1 MKKLLIFLT
10 CLLMFYP
17 SHVFADSGPKP
28 SVKITIHGLQE
39 KAYVTLLSKEASTGP
54 FGVYEKDEE
63 NNHFNNEFGPDEVWK
78 AFINYQDKDGFYFIS
93 YFQECTDTFQWN
105 YYPPNEFKVLIYFP
119 KSQSFITSSKSY
131 ERYAFESFYT
141 ISLDQQ
147 SSLMTQKGTHEVDM
161 DIKQEIFFN
170 EVTYHFIER
179 VVVTILIELLIAL
192 CFQIKK
198 KRELKIIVLT
208 NIVTQILLNFML
220 QMLSVYYISVFA
232 FLCYTL
238 LEIAVIYIEAKVYQ
252 KYMKDRSKGELIGYA
267 TVANILSLLIGFA
280 I

>member
-1 MKKLLIFLT
+1 
-10 CLLMFYP
+10 
-17 SHVFADSGPKP
+17 
-28 SVKITIHGLQE
+28 
-39 KAYVTLLSKEASTGP
+39 
-54 FGVYEKDEE
+54 
-63 NNHFNNEFGPDEVWK
+63 
-78 AFINYQDKDGFYFIS
+78 
-93 YFQECTDTFQWN
+93 
-105 YYPPNEFKVLIYFP
+105 
-119 KSQSFITSSKSY
+119 
-131 ERYAFESFYT
+131 
-141 ISLDQQ
+141 
-147 SSLMTQKGTHEVDM
+147 M
-161 DIKQEIFFN
+161 DIKKEIFFN

-208 NIVTQILLNFML
+208 NIATQILLNFML

-238 LEIAVIYIEAKVYQ
+238 LEIAVIYIEAKIYQ
-252 KYMKDRSKGELIGYA
+252 KYMKDHSKGELIGYA

>member
-1 MKKLLIFLT
+1 
-10 CLLMFYP
+10 MFCP
-17 SHVFADSGPKP
+17 SRVFADTGPKP

-39 KAYVTLLSKEASTGP
+39 KAYVTLLSKEASSGP
-54 FGVYEKDEE
+54 FGVYENDEE
-63 NNHFNNEFGPDEVWK
+63 TDHFNNEFGPDEVWK

-119 KSQSFITSSKSY
+119 ESQSFITSSKSY

-147 SSLMTQKGTHEVDM
+147 ASFPTQKGIHEIDM
-161 DIKQEIFFN
+161 DIKKEIFFN

-208 NIVTQILLNFML
+208 NIATQILLNFML

-238 LEIAVIYIEAKVYQ
+238 LEIAVIYIEAKIYQ
-252 KYMKDRSKGELIGYA
+252 KYMKDHSKGELIGYA

>member
-39 KAYVTLLSKEASTGP
+39 KAYMTLLSKEESTGP
-54 FGVYEKDEE
+54 FGVYEKDNE
-63 NNHFNNEFGPDEVWK
+63 NNYFNNEFGPDEVWK
-78 AFINYQDKDGFYFIS
+78 AFINYQDKDGYYFIS

-119 KSQSFITSSKSY
+119 ESQSFIVSSESY

-147 SSLMTQKGTHEVDM
+147 ASLMTQKGIHEIDM
-161 DIKQEIFFN
+161 DIKKEIFFN

-179 VVVTILIELLIAL
+179 VIFTILIELLIAF

-220 QMLSVYYISVFA
+220 QMLSVYYISFFA

-238 LEIAVIYIEAKVYQ
+238 LEIVVIYIEAKVYQ

-267 TVANILSLLIGFA
+267 TIANILSLLIGFA